1 MSLKCNVLK
10 SDLCEITQGFGGSN
24 NHRGLD
30 LVGKDYTIDDIV
42 SYANGTVNMVTNGY
56 GNGQGEGVN
65 WAYGNFVKII
75 NDDGT
80 VCLYAHMEYTSVK
93 VGQRVS
99 KGQVIGRMGNS
110 GNSFG
115 GHLHWE
121 LWSCNDYYKNI
132 DPSPY
137 LSRKEIVLPK
147 VVERDKNKR
156 QFQVDYNDNLRVRTE
171 PNLSCEVVGIL
182 NAGIY
187 NFTEEKEN
195 DGYKWVK
202 LDKYWCAIT
211 DISRIIE
218 IEQVNEQVNE
228 QVKEEI
234 EESPV
239 EDGSDHSNVDDNENI
254 ENKPDIDTKQEDNT
268 NILDDTKTL
277 EIEQLKQEIE
287 HLKKLNI
294 ELEDKLN
301 LKNKEEYNYFKC
313 NKSGYYYIKLEE
325 NEVLKYNI
333 I

>member
-1 MSLKCNVLK
+1 MSVKCNVLK
-10 SDLCEITQGFGGSN
+10 KGYCEITQGFGGSN

-42 SYANGTVNMVTNGY
+42 SYANGTVNMATNGY

-80 VCLYAHMEYTSVK
+80 VCLYAHMEYTLVK

-121 LWSCNDYYKNI
+121 FWTCNDYYKNI

-137 LSRKEIVLPK
+137 LSPKEIKLPSP
-147 VVERDKNKR
+147 VNRDKNKR

-171 PNLSCEVVGIL
+171 PNLKCEVVGIL

-187 NFTEEKEN
+187 NFTEEREN
-195 DGYKWVK
+195 DGFRWVK
-202 LDKYWCAIT
+202 LDNYWCACT
-211 DISRIIE
+211 DMSRI
-218 IEQVNEQVNE
+218 
-228 QVKEEI
+228 
-234 EESPV
+234 
-239 EDGSDHSNVDDNENI
+239 
-254 ENKPDIDTKQEDNT
+254 
-268 NILDDTKTL
+268 L
-277 EIEQLKQEIE
+277 EIEKVIEDNRPVKDGLDHSKVDGNLTIEALNKTIQQLKDKISLYEKQEQ
-287 HLKKLNI
+287 
-294 ELEDKLN
+294 
-301 LKNKEEYNYFKC
+301 EYNYFVAPKEDI
-313 NKSGYYYIKLEE
+313 YYIRLKK
-325 NEVLKYNI
+325 NETLKYLRRD
-333 I
+333 

>member
-1 MSLKCNVLK
+1 MSLKCSVLK
-10 SDLCEITQGFGGSN
+10 SGLCEITQGFING
-24 NHRGLD
+24 HRGLD
-30 LVGKDYTIDDIV
+30 LVGPNYTLDDIV
-42 SYANGTVNMVTNGY
+42 SYANGTVNMATNGY
-56 GNGQGEGVN
+56 GNGQGQGVN

-121 LWSCNDYYKNI
+121 FWSCNDYYKNI
-132 DPSPY
+132 DPSPF
-137 LSRKEIVLPK
+137 LSPKEIVLPK
-147 VVERDKNKR
+147 AVERDKNKR

-171 PNLSCEVVGIL
+171 PNLKCEVVGIL

-187 NFTEEKEN
+187 NFTEEKDS

-202 LDKYWCAIT
+202 LNKYWCACT
-211 DISRIIE
+211 DMSRILE

-234 EESPV
+234 KEDNRPV
-239 EDGSDHSNVDDNENI
+239 EDGSDHSKVDDEEKEEIKEEPIINDLNT
-254 ENKPDIDTKQEDNT
+254 DTATKQEDSTNT
-268 NILDDTKTL
+268 LESNKQSNKPHKNNKICIVKWLLECLINIL
-277 EIEQLKQEIE
+277 
-287 HLKKLNI
+287 
-294 ELEDKLN
+294 
-301 LKNKEEYNYFKC
+301 
-313 NKSGYYYIKLEE
+313 KSIVEKM
-325 NEVLKYNI
+325 
-333 I
+333 

>member
-1 MSLKCNVLK
+1 MSLKCSVLK
-10 SDLCEITQGFGGSN
+10 SGYCEITQGFVNG
-24 NHRGLD
+24 HRGLD
-30 LVGKDYTIDDIV
+30 LVGPNYTLDDIV
-42 SYANGTVNMVTNGY
+42 SYANGTVNMAVNGY
-56 GNGQGEGVN
+56 GNGAGEGVN
-65 WAYGNFVKII
+65 WAYGNFVKIL

-137 LSRKEIVLPK
+137 LQPKEIVLPK

-171 PNLSCEVVGIL
+171 PNLNCEVVGIL

-202 LDKYWCAIT
+202 LNEYWCACT
-211 DISRIIE
+211 DMSKILE
-218 IEQVNEQVNE
+218 IEPILEE
-228 QVKEEI
+228 KEEDNI
-234 EESPV
+234 NIP
-239 EDGSDHSNVDDNENI
+239 EDA
-254 ENKPDIDTKQEDNT
+254 
-268 NILDDTKTL
+268 KTI

-313 NKSGYYYIKLEE
+313 DKSGYYYIKLEE

-333 I
+333 N

>member
-1 MSLKCNVLK
+1 MSVKCNVLK
-10 SDLCEITQGFGGSN
+10 KGYCEITQGFGGSN

-30 LVGKDYTIDDIV
+30 LVGKDYTLDDIV

-56 GNGQGEGVN
+56 GNGQGQGVN

-110 GNSFG
+110 GNSYG

-121 LWSCNDYYKNI
+121 FWSCNDYYKNI

-137 LSRKEIVLPK
+137 LSPKEIVLPK
-147 VVERDKNKR
+147 AVERDKNKR

-171 PNLSCEVVGIL
+171 PNLKSEVVGIL

-195 DGYKWVK
+195 DGFKWVK
-202 LDKYWCAIT
+202 LDKYWCACT
-211 DISRIIE
+211 DMSRILE
-218 IEQVNEQVNE
+218 IEPILEE
-228 QVKEEI
+228 KEE
-234 EESPV
+234 
-239 EDGSDHSNVDDNENI
+239 DNI
-254 ENKPDIDTKQEDNT
+254 
-268 NILDDTKTL
+268 NILEDTKTL

-287 HLKKLNI
+287 HYKNVLDKYTVFVAPNDGLYHINLKKNETILY
-294 ELEDKLN
+294 E
-301 LKNKEEYNYFKC
+301 
-313 NKSGYYYIKLEE
+313 IK
-325 NEVLKYNI
+325 KD
-333 I
+333 

>member
-1 MSLKCNVLK
+1 MSLKCSVLK
-10 SDLCEITQGFGGSN
+10 SGLCEITQGFVNG
-24 NHRGLD
+24 HRGLD
-30 LVGKDYTIDDIV
+30 LVGPNYTLDDIV
-42 SYANGTVNMVTNGY
+42 SYANGTVNMATNGY
-56 GNGQGEGVN
+56 GNGAGEGVN
-65 WAYGNFVKII
+65 WSYGNFVKIL

-121 LWSCNDYYKNI
+121 YWTKNDYYSNI

-137 LSRKEIVLPK
+137 LAPKEIVLPK
-147 VVERDKNKR
+147 AVERDKNKR
-156 QFQVDYNDNLRVRTE
+156 QFQVDYNDNLRIRTE
-171 PNLSCEVVGIL
+171 PSLNSEVVGIL

-195 DGYKWVK
+195 DGFRWVK
-202 LDKYWCAIT
+202 LDNFWCAVT
-211 DISRIIE
+211 DMSRIIE
-218 IEQVNEQVNE
+218 IEPIIDE
-228 QVKEEI
+228 KEE
-234 EESPV
+234 
-239 EDGSDHSNVDDNENI
+239 DNINI
-254 ENKPDIDTKQEDNT
+254 PE
-268 NILDDTKTL
+268 DTKTL

-287 HLKKLNI
+287 RLKKLNI

-301 LKNKEEYNYFKC
+301 LKNKEEFNYFKC
-313 NKSGYYYIKLEE
+313 NESGYYYIKLEE

-333 I
+333 N

>member
-1 MSLKCNVLK
+1 MSIKCNVLK
-10 SDLCEITQGFGGSN
+10 SGLCEITQGFGVNG
-24 NHRGLD
+24 HRGLD
-30 LVGKDYTIDDIV
+30 LVGPNYTLDDIV
-42 SYANGTVNMVTNGY
+42 SYANGTVNMAVNGY
-56 GNGQGEGVN
+56 GNGAGEGVN

-121 LWSCNDYYKNI
+121 FWSCNDYYKNI

-137 LSRKEIVLPK
+137 LSPKEIVLPK
-147 VVERDKNKR
+147 SVERDKNKR

-171 PNLSCEVVGIL
+171 PNLTCEVVGIL

-202 LDKYWCAIT
+202 LDNYWCACT
-211 DISRIIE
+211 DMSRIIE
-218 IEQVNEQVNE
+218 IEQVNEQV
-228 QVKEEI
+228 KEEI
-234 EESPV
+234 EDSRPV
-239 EDGSDHSNVDDNENI
+239 ENGRDHSKVDDNENI
-254 ENKPDIDTKQEDNT
+254 ENKPILDEKEEDNT
-268 NILDDTKTL
+268 NILEDTKTL

-287 HLKKLNI
+287 HYKNVLDKYTLFVAPSDDLYHINLKKNETILYEI
-294 ELEDKLN
+294 EKD
-301 LKNKEEYNYFKC
+301 
-313 NKSGYYYIKLEE
+313 
-325 NEVLKYNI
+325 
-333 I
+333 

>member
-1 MSLKCNVLK
+1 MSLKCSVLK
-10 SDLCEITQGFGGSN
+10 SGLCEITQGFVNG
-24 NHRGLD
+24 HRGLD
-30 LVGKDYTIDDIV
+30 LVGPNYTLDDII
-42 SYANGTVNMVTNGY
+42 SYADGTVNMATNGY
-56 GNGQGEGVN
+56 GNGAGEGVN

-121 LWSCNDYYKNI
+121 YWTKNDYYSNI

-137 LSRKEIVLPK
+137 LSPKEIKLPSP
-147 VVERDKNKR
+147 VERDKNKR

-195 DGYKWVK
+195 DGFRWVK
-202 LDKYWCAIT
+202 LDKYWCACT
-211 DISRIIE
+211 DMSRILE
-218 IEQVNEQVNE
+218 IED
-228 QVKEEI
+228 
-234 EESPV
+234 SRPV
-239 EDGSDHSNVDDNENI
+239 EDGSDHSKSDDNENI
-254 ENKPDIDTKQEDNT
+254 ENKPDIDTKEEDNT
-268 NILDDTKTL
+268 NILEDTKTL
-277 EIEQLKQEIE
+277 EIECLKQEIE
-287 HLKKLNI
+287 HYKDVLDKYTVFVAPNDDLYHINLKKNETILY
-294 ELEDKLN
+294 E
-301 LKNKEEYNYFKC
+301 
-313 NKSGYYYIKLEE
+313 IK
-325 NEVLKYNI
+325 KD
-333 I
+333 

>member
-1 MSLKCNVLK
+1 MSVKCNVLK
-10 SDLCEITQGFGGSN
+10 NGYCEITQGFGGSN

-56 GNGQGEGVN
+56 GNGQGQGVN

-121 LWSCNDYYKNI
+121 FWSCNDYYKNI

-137 LSRKEIVLPK
+137 LAPKEIKLPSP
-147 VVERDKNKR
+147 VNRDKNKR

-171 PNLSCEVVGIL
+171 PNLKCEVVGIL

-187 NFTEEKEN
+187 DFTEEKEN
-195 DGYKWVK
+195 DGFKWVK
-202 LDKYWCAIT
+202 VKDNMWCACT
-211 DISRIIE
+211 DMSRI
-218 IEQVNEQVNE
+218 
-228 QVKEEI
+228 
-234 EESPV
+234 
-239 EDGSDHSNVDDNENI
+239 
-254 ENKPDIDTKQEDNT
+254 
-268 NILDDTKTL
+268 L
-277 EIEQLKQEIE
+277 EIEKVIDRPLKDGLDHSKVDGNLTIEALNKTIQQLKDKISLYEKQEQ
-287 HLKKLNI
+287 
-294 ELEDKLN
+294 
-301 LKNKEEYNYFKC
+301 EYNYFVAPKEDI
-313 NKSGYYYIKLEE
+313 YYIRLKK
-325 NEVLKYNI
+325 NETLKYLRRD
-333 I
+333 

>member
-10 SDLCEITQGFGGSN
+10 KGYCEITQGFGGSS

-42 SYANGTVNMVTNGY
+42 SYANGTVNMATNGY

-121 LWSCNDYYKNI
+121 YWTKNDYYSNI

-137 LSRKEIVLPK
+137 LAPKEIVLPTS
-147 VVERDKNKR
+147 VERDKNKR

-171 PNLSCEVVGIL
+171 PNLKCEVVGIL

-195 DGYKWVK
+195 DGFKWVK
-202 LDKYWCAIT
+202 LDKYWCACT
-211 DISRIIE
+211 DMSRI
-218 IEQVNEQVNE
+218 
-228 QVKEEI
+228 
-234 EESPV
+234 
-239 EDGSDHSNVDDNENI
+239 
-254 ENKPDIDTKQEDNT
+254 
-268 NILDDTKTL
+268 L
-277 EIEQLKQEIE
+277 EIEKVIENNRPVKDGLDHSKVDGNNLTIEALNKTIQQLKDKISLYEKQEQ
-287 HLKKLNI
+287 
-294 ELEDKLN
+294 
-301 LKNKEEYNYFKC
+301 EYNYFVAPKEDI
-313 NKSGYYYIKLEE
+313 YYIRLKK
-325 NEVLKYNI
+325 NETLKYLRRD
-333 I
+333 

>member
-1 MSLKCNVLK
+1 MSLKCSVLK
-10 SDLCEITQGFGGSN
+10 SGYCEITQGFVNG
-24 NHRGLD
+24 HRGLD
-30 LVGKDYTIDDIV
+30 LVGPNYTLDDIV
-42 SYANGTVNMVTNGY
+42 SYANGTVNMATNGY

-110 GNSFG
+110 GNSYG

-121 LWSCNDYYKNI
+121 FWSCNDYYSNI

-137 LSRKEIVLPK
+137 LRPKEIVLPK
-147 VVERDKNKR
+147 AVERDKNKR

-171 PNLSCEVVGIL
+171 PSLNSEVVGIL

-187 NFTEEKEN
+187 DFSEEKDS

-202 LDKYWCAIT
+202 LDNYWSAIT
-211 DISRIIE
+211 DMSRILE

-228 QVKEEI
+228 QLKEEI
-234 EESPV
+234 KGEPIINDLNTDTS
-239 EDGSDHSNVDDNENI
+239 
-254 ENKPDIDTKQEDNT
+254 TKQEDSTNT
-268 NILDDTKTL
+268 LESNKQSNKPHKNDKIGIVKWLLEYLINIL
-277 EIEQLKQEIE
+277 
-287 HLKKLNI
+287 
-294 ELEDKLN
+294 
-301 LKNKEEYNYFKC
+301 
-313 NKSGYYYIKLEE
+313 KSIVEKM
-325 NEVLKYNI
+325 
-333 I
+333 

>member
-1 MSLKCNVLK
+1 MSLKCSVLK
-10 SDLCEITQGFGGSN
+10 SGLCEITQGFVNG
-24 NHRGLD
+24 HRGLD
-30 LVGKDYTIDDIV
+30 LVGPNYTLDDIV
-42 SYANGTVNMVTNGY
+42 SYANGTVNMATNGY
-56 GNGQGEGVN
+56 GNGHGEGVN

-110 GNSFG
+110 GNSYG

-121 LWSCNDYYKNI
+121 FWSCNDYYKNI

-137 LSRKEIVLPK
+137 LQPKEPIVLPK
-147 VVERDKNKR
+147 AVERDKNKR

-171 PNLSCEVVGIL
+171 PSLNSEVVGIL

-202 LDKYWCAIT
+202 LDNYWSAIT
-211 DISRIIE
+211 DMSRILE

-234 EESPV
+234 KEEPIINDLNTDTS
-239 EDGSDHSNVDDNENI
+239 
-254 ENKPDIDTKQEDNT
+254 TKQEDST
-268 NILDDTKTL
+268 NTL
-277 EIEQLKQEIE
+277 ESNKQSNKPHKNDKIGIVKW
-287 HLKKLNI
+287 L
-294 ELEDKLN
+294 LEYLIDI
-301 LKNKEEYNYFKC
+301 LKNIVEKM
-313 NKSGYYYIKLEE
+313 
-325 NEVLKYNI
+325 
-333 I
+333 

>member
-1 MSLKCNVLK
+1 MSLKCSVLK
-10 SDLCEITQGFGGSN
+10 SGLCEITQGFVNG
-24 NHRGLD
+24 HRGLD
-30 LVGKDYTIDDIV
+30 LVGPNYTLDDIV
-42 SYANGTVNMVTNGY
+42 SYADGTVNMATNGY

-121 LWSCNDYYKNI
+121 FWSCNDYYKNI
-132 DPSPY
+132 DPSPF
-137 LSRKEIVLPK
+137 LSPKEIVLPK
-147 VVERDKNKR
+147 AVERDKNKR

-171 PNLSCEVVGIL
+171 PNLKCEVVGIL

-187 NFTEEKEN
+187 DFSEEKDS

-202 LDKYWCAIT
+202 LDNFWSAIT
-211 DISRIIE
+211 DMSRILE
-218 IEQVNEQVNE
+218 IEKV
-228 QVKEEI
+228 I
-234 EESPV
+234 DRPV
-239 EDGSDHSNVDDNENI
+239 EDGSDHSKSDDNENI
-254 ENKPDIDTKQEDNT
+254 ENKPDIDTKEEDNT
-268 NILDDTKTL
+268 NIPDDTKTL

-287 HLKKLNI
+287 HYKDILDKYTVFVAPNDDLYHINLKKNETILY
-294 ELEDKLN
+294 E
-301 LKNKEEYNYFKC
+301 
-313 NKSGYYYIKLEE
+313 IK
-325 NEVLKYNI
+325 KD
-333 I
+333 

>member
-10 SDLCEITQGFGGSN
+10 SGLCEITQGFVNG
-24 NHRGLD
+24 HRGLD
-30 LVGKDYTIDDIV
+30 LVGPNYTLDDIV
-42 SYANGTVNMVTNGY
+42 SYANGTVNMAVNGY
-56 GNGQGEGVN
+56 GNGAGEGVN

-110 GNSFG
+110 GNSYG

-132 DPSPY
+132 DPSPF
-137 LSRKEIVLPK
+137 LSPKEIVLPSS
-147 VVERDKNKR
+147 VERDKNKR

-171 PNLSCEVVGIL
+171 PNLTCEVVGIL

-187 NFTEEKEN
+187 NFSEEKEN
-195 DGYKWVK
+195 DGFRWVK
-202 LDKYWCAIT
+202 LNEYWCACT
-211 DISRIIE
+211 DMSRIIE

-234 EESPV
+234 KEDSRPV
-239 EDGSDHSNVDDNENI
+239 KDGSDHSKVDDNENI
-254 ENKPDIDTKQEDNT
+254 ENKPDIDTKEEDNT
-268 NILDDTKTL
+268 NILEDTKTL
-277 EIEQLKQEIE
+277 EIERLKQEIE
-287 HLKKLNI
+287 HYKDVLDKYTVFVAPNDGLYHINLKKNETILY
-294 ELEDKLN
+294 E
-301 LKNKEEYNYFKC
+301 
-313 NKSGYYYIKLEE
+313 IK
-325 NEVLKYNI
+325 KD
-333 I
+333 

>member
-1 MSLKCNVLK
+1 MSVKCNVLK
-10 SDLCEITQGFGGSN
+10 KGYCEITQGFGGSN

-56 GNGQGEGVN
+56 GNGQGQGVN

-121 LWSCNDYYKNI
+121 FWSCNDYYKNI

-137 LSRKEIVLPK
+137 LSPKEIKLPIP
-147 VVERDKNKR
+147 VVRDKNKR

-171 PNLSCEVVGIL
+171 PNLKCEVVGIL

-187 NFTEEKEN
+187 DFTEEKEN
-195 DGYKWVK
+195 DGFKWVK
-202 LDKYWCAIT
+202 LDKYWCACT
-211 DISRIIE
+211 DMSRILE
-218 IEQVNEQVNE
+218 IEKVIEDNRP
-228 QVKEEI
+228 VK
-234 EESPV
+234 
-239 EDGSDHSNVDDNENI
+239 DGSDHSKVDGNNLTI
-254 ENKPDIDTKQEDNT
+254 EALNKTIQQLKDKISLYEKQE
-268 NILDDTKTL
+268 
-277 EIEQLKQEIE
+277 Q
-287 HLKKLNI
+287 
-294 ELEDKLN
+294 
-301 LKNKEEYNYFKC
+301 EYNYFVAPKEDI
-313 NKSGYYYIKLEE
+313 YYIRLKK
-325 NEVLKYNI
+325 NETLKYLRRD
-333 I
+333 

>member
-1 MSLKCNVLK
+1 MSVKCNVLK
-10 SDLCEITQGFGGSN
+10 KGYCEITQGFGGSN

-56 GNGQGEGVN
+56 GNGQGQGVN

-110 GNSFG
+110 GNSYG

-137 LSRKEIVLPK
+137 LSPKEIKLPSP
-147 VVERDKNKR
+147 VNRDKNKR

-171 PNLSCEVVGIL
+171 PNLKCEVVGIL

-195 DGYKWVK
+195 DGFRWVK
-202 LDKYWCAIT
+202 LDKYWCACT
-211 DISRIIE
+211 DMSRILE
-218 IEQVNEQVNE
+218 IEKVIEDNRP
-228 QVKEEI
+228 VK
-234 EESPV
+234 
-239 EDGSDHSNVDDNENI
+239 DGSVHTSVDDNNLTI
-254 ENKPDIDTKQEDNT
+254 EALNKTIQQLKDKISLYEKQE
-268 NILDDTKTL
+268 
-277 EIEQLKQEIE
+277 Q
-287 HLKKLNI
+287 
-294 ELEDKLN
+294 
-301 LKNKEEYNYFKC
+301 EYNYFVAPKEDI
-313 NKSGYYYIKLEE
+313 YYIRLKK
-325 NEVLKYNI
+325 NETLKYLRRD
-333 I
+333 

>member
-1 MSLKCNVLK
+1 MSLKCSVLK
-10 SDLCEITQGFGGSN
+10 SGLCEITQGFVNG
-24 NHRGLD
+24 HRGLD
-30 LVGKDYTIDDIV
+30 LVGPNYTLDDIV
-42 SYANGTVNMVTNGY
+42 SYANGTVNMATNGY

-121 LWSCNDYYKNI
+121 FWSCNDYYKNI

-137 LSRKEIVLPK
+137 LSPKEIVLPK
-147 VVERDKNKR
+147 AVERDKNKR

-171 PNLSCEVVGIL
+171 PNLKCEVVGIL

-195 DGYKWVK
+195 DGFRWVK
-202 LDKYWCAIT
+202 LDNYWSAIT
-211 DISRIIE
+211 DMSRILE
-218 IEQVNEQVNE
+218 IEPVLEE
-228 QVKEEI
+228 KEE
-234 EESPV
+234 
-239 EDGSDHSNVDDNENI
+239 DNINI
-254 ENKPDIDTKQEDNT
+254 PE
-268 NILDDTKTL
+268 DTKTL

-301 LKNKEEYNYFKC
+301 LKNKEEYNYFKS

-333 I
+333 N

>member
-10 SDLCEITQGFGGSN
+10 NGYCEITQGFGGSN

-56 GNGQGEGVN
+56 GNGHGEGVN

-121 LWSCNDYYKNI
+121 FWSCNDYYKNI
-132 DPSPY
+132 DPSPF
-137 LSRKEIVLPK
+137 LSPKEIVLPK
-147 VVERDKNKR
+147 PVERDKNKR

-171 PNLSCEVVGIL
+171 PNLKCEVVGIL

-187 NFTEEKEN
+187 NFTEEKDS
-195 DGYKWVK
+195 DGFKWVK
-202 LDKYWCAIT
+202 LDNYWCACT
-211 DISRIIE
+211 DMSRILE
-218 IEQVNEQVNE
+218 IEKV
-228 QVKEEI
+228 I
-234 EESPV
+234 DRPV
-239 EDGSDHSNVDDNENI
+239 EDGRDHSKVDGNLTI
-254 ENKPDIDTKQEDNT
+254 EALNKTIQQLKDKISLYEKQE
-268 NILDDTKTL
+268 
-277 EIEQLKQEIE
+277 Q
-287 HLKKLNI
+287 
-294 ELEDKLN
+294 
-301 LKNKEEYNYFKC
+301 EYNYFVAPKEDI
-313 NKSGYYYIKLEE
+313 YYIRLKK
-325 NEVLKYNI
+325 NETLKYLRRG
-333 I
+333 

>member
-1 MSLKCNVLK
+1 MSVKCNVLK
-10 SDLCEITQGFGGSN
+10 KGYCEITQGFGGSS

-30 LVGKDYTIDDIV
+30 LVGKDYTLDDIV

-56 GNGQGEGVN
+56 GNGAGEGVN

-137 LSRKEIVLPK
+137 LAPKEIVLPK
-147 VVERDKNKR
+147 AVERDKNKR

-171 PNLSCEVVGIL
+171 PNLNSEVVGIL

-195 DGYKWVK
+195 DGFKWVK
-202 LDKYWCAIT
+202 LDKYWCACT
-211 DISRIIE
+211 DMSRILE
-218 IEQVNEQVNE
+218 IEKV
-228 QVKEEI
+228 I
-234 EESPV
+234 EESCPD
-239 EDGSDHSNVDDNENI
+239 EDGSDHSKPDNEEKEEIKEEPIISDLNTDTSTK
-254 ENKPDIDTKQEDNT
+254 EEDSTNTQESNKQSNKPHKN
-268 NILDDTKTL
+268 
-277 EIEQLKQEIE
+277 
-287 HLKKLNI
+287 
-294 ELEDKLN
+294 DKLGIVKWLLEYLIDI
-301 LKNKEEYNYFKC
+301 LKNIVEKM
-313 NKSGYYYIKLEE
+313 
-325 NEVLKYNI
+325 
-333 I
+333 

>member
-1 MSLKCNVLK
+1 MSLKCSVLK
-10 SDLCEITQGFGGSN
+10 SGLCEITQGFVNG
-24 NHRGLD
+24 HRGLD
-30 LVGKDYTIDDIV
+30 LVGPNYTLDDIV
-42 SYANGTVNMVTNGY
+42 SYANGTVNMAVNGY

-132 DPSPY
+132 DPIPFLSP
-137 LSRKEIVLPK
+137 KEIVLPK
-147 VVERDKNKR
+147 AVERDKNKR

-171 PNLSCEVVGIL
+171 PNLKCEVVGIL

-187 NFTEEKEN
+187 NFSEEKEN
-195 DGYKWVK
+195 DGFRWVK
-202 LDKYWCAIT
+202 LDNYWSAIT
-211 DISRIIE
+211 DMSRILE

-228 QVKEEI
+228 QVKEDNR
-234 EESPV
+234 PV
-239 EDGSDHSNVDDNENI
+239 EDGSDHSRVDDSENI
-254 ENKPDIDTKQEDNT
+254 ENKPDIDTKEEDNT
-268 NILDDTKTL
+268 NILEDTKTL
-277 EIEQLKQEIE
+277 EIEHLKQEIE
-287 HLKKLNI
+287 HYKDVLDKYTVFVAPSDDLYHINLKKNETILY
-294 ELEDKLN
+294 E
-301 LKNKEEYNYFKC
+301 
-313 NKSGYYYIKLEE
+313 IK
-325 NEVLKYNI
+325 KD
-333 I
+333 

>member
-1 MSLKCNVLK
+1 MSLKCSVLK
-10 SDLCEITQGFGGSN
+10 SGLCEITQGFGGSN

-30 LVGKDYTIDDIV
+30 LVGANYTLDDIV
-42 SYANGTVNMVTNGY
+42 SYANGTVNMAVNGY
-56 GNGQGEGVN
+56 GNGAGEGVN

-110 GNSFG
+110 GNSYG

-121 LWSCNDYYKNI
+121 FWSCNDYYKNI

-137 LSRKEIVLPK
+137 LSPKEIVLPEA
-147 VVERDKNKR
+147 VERDKNKR

-187 NFTEEKEN
+187 NFSEEKEN

-202 LDKYWCAIT
+202 LDSFWCAIT
-211 DISRIIE
+211 DMSRILE
-218 IEQVNEQVNE
+218 IEPILEE
-228 QVKEEI
+228 KE
-234 EESPV
+234 
-239 EDGSDHSNVDDNENI
+239 
-254 ENKPDIDTKQEDNT
+254 EDNT
-268 NILDDTKTL
+268 NTLEDTKNL
-277 EIEQLKQEIE
+277 EIEHLKQEIE

-313 NKSGYYYIKLEE
+313 NESGYYYIKLEE

-333 I
+333 N

>member
-1 MSLKCNVLK
+1 MSVKCNVLK
-10 SDLCEITQGFGGSN
+10 KGYCEITQGFGGSN

-30 LVGKDYTIDDIV
+30 LVGKDYTLDDIV

-121 LWSCNDYYKNI
+121 FWSCNDYYKNI

-137 LSRKEIVLPK
+137 LAPKEIKLPSP
-147 VVERDKNKR
+147 VNRDKNKR

-171 PNLSCEVVGIL
+171 PNLKCEVVGIL

-195 DGYKWVK
+195 DGFRWVK
-202 LDKYWCAIT
+202 LNNYWCACT
-211 DISRIIE
+211 DMSRILE
-218 IEQVNEQVNE
+218 IEKVIDRP
-228 QVKEEI
+228 VK
-234 EESPV
+234 
-239 EDGSDHSNVDDNENI
+239 DGLDHSKVDDNSLTI
-254 ENKPDIDTKQEDNT
+254 EALNKTIQQLKDKISLYEKQE
-268 NILDDTKTL
+268 
-277 EIEQLKQEIE
+277 Q
-287 HLKKLNI
+287 
-294 ELEDKLN
+294 
-301 LKNKEEYNYFKC
+301 EYNYFVAPKEDI
-313 NKSGYYYIKLEE
+313 YYIRLKK
-325 NEVLKYNI
+325 NETLKYLRRD
-333 I
+333 

>member
-1 MSLKCNVLK
+1 MSLKCSVLK
-10 SDLCEITQGFGGSN
+10 SGLCEITQGFVNG
-24 NHRGLD
+24 HRGLD
-30 LVGKDYTIDDIV
+30 LVGPNYTLDDIV
-42 SYANGTVNMVTNGY
+42 SYANGTVNMATNGY
-56 GNGQGEGVN
+56 GNGAGEGVN
-65 WAYGNFVKII
+65 WAYGNFVKIL

-121 LWSCNDYYKNI
+121 FWSCNDYYSNI

-137 LSRKEIVLPK
+137 LSPKEIVLPK

-171 PNLSCEVVGIL
+171 PSLNSEVVGIL

-187 NFTEEKEN
+187 NFNEEKEN

-202 LDKYWCAIT
+202 LGNYWCACT
-211 DISRIIE
+211 DMSRILE
-218 IEQVNEQVNE
+218 IEQVNE

-234 EESPV
+234 KEEPIIN
-239 EDGSDHSNVDDNENI
+239 DLNTDTA
-254 ENKPDIDTKQEDNT
+254 TKQEDST
-268 NILDDTKTL
+268 NTL
-277 EIEQLKQEIE
+277 ESNKQSNKPHKNDKIGIVKW
-287 HLKKLNI
+287 L
-294 ELEDKLN
+294 LEYLIDI
-301 LKNKEEYNYFKC
+301 LKNIVEKM
-313 NKSGYYYIKLEE
+313 
-325 NEVLKYNI
+325 
-333 I
+333 